1 MPRKVPVIPLQSSVQ
16 QGSHGCARILYK
28 RENVRFHGKPSIW
41 RRFAVAWGIRLWSVC
56 CISRRLPTVKGG
68 LGRVGCFLHPHVRD
82 SRARTLLPE
91 PGKHRHLE
99 VIKPLSETF
108 DVTLCTRSS
117 CFKAFPWVWALR
129 AGAGLKRSFAHVDLQ
144 LRPPGTLGPSVL
156 PPRDPRPRAA
166 CALHSFLPTPF
177 VSFLSHQALAF
188 LPVLWPLNRTVC
200 HFLSFIIFL

>member
-16 QGSHGCARILYK
+16 QGSHGCAGILYK
-28 RENVRFHGKPSIW
+28 RENVRLHGKPSIW

-82 SRARTLLPE
+82 SRARTLLRAWEAPASGSHKACFGNIWCH
-91 PGKHRHLE
+91 PLHPQLMFQGLSLGLRSAGRRWLE
-99 VIKPLSETF
+99 ALI
-108 DVTLCTRSS
+108 CTRRSAASATRDAGPFCPSS
-117 CFKAFPWVWALR
+117 P
-129 AGAGLKRSFAHVDLQ
+129 
-144 LRPPGTLGPSVL
+144 GPS
-156 PPRDPRPRAA
+156 PRAA